1 MEIKVQLKQAGK
13 REHKI
18 QTAKLSLKQKPE
30 TIEELIQFTVSATYH
45 RYQQKMKRTKQFEAG
60 EMDQLIILS
69 EEEIEDAASSGKVG
83 FDFLHG
89 SSCVTE
95 KEAIAE
101 ALQAFEDGLIAIFI
115 DRERLENLSDK
126 IDLTGSETLTFVKL
140 TMLTGRL
147 W

>member
-18 QTAKLSLKQKPE
+18 QTAKLILKQKPE
-30 TIEELIQFTVSATYH
+30 NIEELIRFTVSATYH
-45 RYQQKMKRTKQFEAG
+45 TYQQKKKRTKQFEAG
-60 EMDQLIILS
+60 EIDQLIILS
-69 EEEIEDAASSGKVG
+69 EEEIEDAAAGGKVG

-89 SSCVTE
+89 NAEVTE
-95 KEAIAE
+95 KEAIESAF
-101 ALQAFEDGLIAIFI
+101 QAFEDGLIAIFI